1 MDKDRV
7 KVILK
12 EAIQKLF
19 DEDVLQE
26 RTFYVGE
33 DTVNLMAEAS
43 LNVFLAI
50 EDVQNYLK
58 KEGLV
63 GND

>member
-1 MDKDRV
+1 MDRDKT

-19 DEDVLQE
+19 DEDVLPD
-26 RTFYVGE
+26 RTFYIGD
-33 DTVNLMAEAS
+33 DTINLMAEAS
-43 LNVFLAI
+43 LNILIAI

-63 GND
+63 ENE